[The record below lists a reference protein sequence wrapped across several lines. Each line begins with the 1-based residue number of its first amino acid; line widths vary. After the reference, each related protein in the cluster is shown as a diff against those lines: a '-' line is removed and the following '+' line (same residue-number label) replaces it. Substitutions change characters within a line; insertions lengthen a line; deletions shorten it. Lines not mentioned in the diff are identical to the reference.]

1 MDTFEF
7 IKPFYECTTDVYIR
21 SAKSTDMV
29 LAVTQHVGED
39 SDVEKTIVISLYDKI
54 YYYARDQQHD
64 QQEDRKEDE
73 YIILRC
79 KASNLQTLLR
89 RRMEEPDKWRPRMA
103 NGTAHR
109 LTTKEVFDAFSNPR
123 LYSYRQLSNRV
134 GFNALRIR
142 D

>member
-1 MDTFEF
+1 MKTFEF

-39 SDVEKTIVISLYDKI
+39 SDVEKTIVVSLYDKI
-54 YYYARDQQHD
+54 YYYQPHEQQQH
-64 QQEDRKEDE
+64 EEE

-79 KASNLQTLLR
+79 KASNLQALLR

-109 LTTKEVFDAFSNPR
+109 MTTKEVFDAFSDPK
-123 LYSYRQLSNRV
+123 LYQYRQLANRV
-134 GFNALRIR
+134 GFNALRTR
-142 D
+142 DY